1 MFNIGD
7 LIIGKP
13 DNGYS
18 YTCEGTICKVVRK
31 TGSRNLIG
39 VICVKSDNPFIQR
52 TECSLP
58 EDEKMVFEVWSSR
71 FELLKL
77 GKKNNKTWI

>member
-1 MFNIGD
+1 MFNVGD

-31 TGSRNLIG
+31 LSRNLIG
-39 VICVKSDNPFIQR
+39 VVLIKSDNSFVQR

-58 EDEKMVFEVWSSR
+58 EDEKMVFDVFPSR
-71 FELLKL
+71 FKL
-77 GKKNNKTWI
+77 FGVSKKNNKTWI

>member
-13 DNGYS
+13 NNGYS
-18 YTCEGTICKVVRK
+18 YTCEGTICKVVK
-31 TGSRNLIG
+31 KMGNLLG
-39 VICVKSDNPFIQR
+39 VICVKSDNSFIQE

-58 EDEKMVFEVWSSR
+58 KGERMVFEVWSSR
-71 FELLKL
+71 FNFYKS
-77 GKKNNKTWI
+77 GKKNNTTWI

>member
-1 MFNIGD
+1 MFNVGD

-18 YTCEGTICKVVRK
+18 YTCGGTICKVVRK
-31 TGSRNLIG
+31 TGRNLIG
-39 VICVKSDNPFIQR
+39 VICVKSDNAFIQR

-71 FELLKL
+71 FELFKL

>member
-13 DNGYS
+13 NNGYS
-18 YTCEGTICKVVRK
+18 YTCEETICKVVK
-31 TGSRNLIG
+31 KYSKSFIG
-39 VICVKSDNPFIQR
+39 VICVKSNNSFIQE

-58 EDEKMVFEVWSSR
+58 EDERMIFEVFSNR
-71 FELLKL
+71 FELYKSY
-77 GKKNNKTWI
+77 KKNNKTWI

>member
-31 TGSRNLIG
+31 IGGNSIG
-39 VICVKSDNPFIQR
+39 VILVKSDNNFIQE

-58 EDEKMVFEVWSSR
+58 EDEKMVFEVYPSR
-71 FELLKL
+71 FEFFKA

>member
-13 DNGYS
+13 NNGYS
-18 YTCEGTICKVVRK
+18 YTCEGTICKVVK
-31 TGSRNLIG
+31 NHGRNLLG
-39 VICVKSDNPFIQR
+39 VIIVKSDNPFIQE

-58 EDEKMVFEVWSSR
+58 EDEKMVFEVFPSR
-71 FELLKL
+71 FNLF
-77 GKKNNKTWI
+77 GVSKKNNKTWI

>member
-18 YTCEGTICKVVRK
+18 YTCEGTICKVVK
-31 TGSRNLIG
+31 KWGENYIG
-39 VICVKSDNPFIQR
+39 VIVVESDNPFIQE

-58 EDEKMVFEVWSSR
+58 EKERMVFEVWSSR
-71 FELLKL
+71 FEFF
-77 GKKNNKTWI
+77 GVSKKNNKTWI

>member
-13 DNGYS
+13 NNGYS

-31 TGSRNLIG
+31 MGINTIG
-39 VICVKSDNPFIQR
+39 VICVKSDNPLIQKE
-52 TECSLP
+52 ECSLP
-58 EDEKMVFEVWSSR
+58 EKQRMIFEVFPSR
-71 FELLKL
+71 FEFF
-77 GKKNNKTWI
+77 GPSKKNNKTWI

>member
-18 YTCEGTICKVVRK
+18 CTCEGTICKVVK
-31 TGSRNLIG
+31 KYSKNFIG
-39 VICVKSDNPFIQR
+39 VICVKSDNPSIQEA
-52 TECSLP
+52 ECSLP
-58 EDEKMVFEVWSSR
+58 EDERMVFEVWSSR
-71 FELLKL
+71 FNFF
-77 GKKNNKTWI
+77 GISKKNNKTWI

>member
-13 DNGYS
+13 NNGYS

-31 TGSRNLIG
+31 AGRNLIC
-39 VICVKSDNPFIQR
+39 VVCVKSDNPFIQR

-58 EDEKMVFEVWSSR
+58 EKERMVFEVWSSR
-71 FELLKL
+71 FEFFKS

>member
-18 YTCEGTICKVVRK
+18 YTCGGTICKVVK
-31 TGSRNLIG
+31 KIGRNLLG

-58 EDEKMVFEVWSSR
+58 ENERMVFEVWSSR
-71 FELLKL
+71 FEFF
-77 GKKNNKTWI
+77 GVSKKNNKTWI

>member
-18 YTCEGTICKVVRK
+18 CTCEGTICKVVK
-31 TGSRNLIG
+31 KISRNLIG
-39 VICVKSDNPFIQR
+39 VICVKSDNPSIQEA
-52 TECSLP
+52 ECSLP
-58 EDEKMVFEVWSSR
+58 EDERIVFEVWSSR
-71 FELLKL
+71 FNFF
-77 GKKNNKTWI
+77 GISKKNNKTWI

>member
-18 YTCEGTICKVVRK
+18 YTCGGTICKVVKIKSRK
-31 TGSRNLIG
+31 LLG
-39 VICVKSDNPFIQR
+39 VICVKSDNTFIQR

-58 EDEKMVFEVWSSR
+58 EYERMVFEVQSSR
-71 FELLKL
+71 FEFF
-77 GKKNNKTWI
+77 GISKKNNKTWI

>member
-18 YTCEGTICKVVRK
+18 YTCEGTICKVVK
-31 TGSRNLIG
+31 NYSRSFIG
-39 VICVKSDNPFIQR
+39 VICVKSDNPLYI
-52 TECSLP
+52 
-58 EDEKMVFEVWSSR
+58 
-71 FELLKL
+71 
-77 GKKNNKTWI
+77 

>member
-31 TGSRNLIG
+31 TGRNLIG
-39 VICVKSDNPFIQR
+39 VVCVKSDNPFIQE

-58 EDEKMVFEVWSSR
+58 EDEKMVFEVWPSR
-71 FELLKL
+71 FEFFKS

>member
-13 DNGYS
+13 NNGYS

-31 TGSRNLIG
+31 TNGNLIG
-39 VICVKSDNPFIQR
+39 VICVKSDNYFIQEA
-52 TECSLP
+52 ECSLP
-58 EDEKMVFEVWSSR
+58 EDEKMVFEVFPSR
-71 FELLKL
+71 FNFF
-77 GKKNNKTWI
+77 GVSKKNNKTWI

>member
-18 YTCEGTICKVVRK
+18 YTCGGTICKVVK
-31 TGSRNLIG
+31 KMGNLLG
-39 VICVKSDNPFIQR
+39 VICVKSDNSFIQE

-58 EDEKMVFEVWSSR
+58 EKERMVFEVWSSR
-71 FELLKL
+71 FEFF
-77 GKKNNKTWI
+77 GVSKKNNKTWI

>member
-18 YTCEGTICKVVRK
+18 YTCGGTICKVVRK
-31 TGSRNLIG
+31 TGINLIG
-39 VICVKSDNPFIQR
+39 VVCVKSDNPFIQR

-58 EDEKMVFEVWSSR
+58 EKERMVFEVWSSR
-71 FELLKL
+71 FEFFKS

>member
-31 TGSRNLIG
+31 IGRNLID
-39 VICVKSDNPFIQR
+39 VICVKSDNPFVQE

-58 EDEKMVFEVWSSR
+58 EDEKTVFEVWCSHFNFYKS
-71 FELLKL
+71 

>member
-13 DNGYS
+13 NNGYS
-18 YTCEGTICKVVRK
+18 YTCEGTICKVVRI
-31 TGSRNLIG
+31 TSRNLIG
-39 VICVKSDNPFIQR
+39 VICVKSDNYFIQE

-58 EDEKMVFEVWSSR
+58 ENERMVFEVFPSR
-71 FELLKL
+71 FNFF
-77 GKKNNKTWI
+77 GVSKKNNKTWI

>member
-1 MFNIGD
+1 MFNVGD

-31 TGSRNLIG
+31 LSRNLIG
-39 VICVKSDNPFIQR
+39 VVLIKSDNPVIQR

-77 GKKNNKTWI
+77 GKKNNKIWI

>member
-31 TGSRNLIG
+31 ISRNLIG
-39 VICVKSDNPFIQR
+39 VICVESDNPFIQR
-52 TECSLP
+52 EECSIP
-58 EDEKMVFEVWSSR
+58 ENRRMVFEVWSSR
-71 FELLKL
+71 FELFKA

>member
-1 MFNIGD
+1 MFNLGD

-18 YTCEGTICKVVRK
+18 YTCGGTICKVVK
-31 TGSRNLIG
+31 KYSNNFIG
-39 VICVKSDNPFIQR
+39 VICVKSDNPFVQE

-58 EDEKMVFEVWSSR
+58 EDEKTVFEVWCSNFNFYKS
-71 FELLKL
+71 
-77 GKKNNKTWI
+77 GKKNNKIWI

>member
-13 DNGYS
+13 NNGYS
-18 YTCEGTICKVVRK
+18 YTCEGTICKVVRNYSK
-31 TGSRNLIG
+31 SFIG
-39 VICVKSDNPFIQR
+39 VICVKSDNSFVQV

-58 EDEKMVFEVWSSR
+58 EKERMVFEVWSSR
-71 FELLKL
+71 FNFYKSC
-77 GKKNNKTWI
+77 KKNNKTWI

>member
-18 YTCEGTICKVVRK
+18 CTCEGTICKVVK
-31 TGSRNLIG
+31 KYSRNFIG
-39 VICVKSDNPFIQR
+39 VICVKSDNPSIQEG
-52 TECSLP
+52 ECSLP
-58 EDEKMVFEVWSSR
+58 EDERMVFEVWANCFNFYKSC
-71 FELLKL
+71 
-77 GKKNNKTWI
+77 KKNNKTWI

>member
-18 YTCEGTICKVVRK
+18 YTCEGTICKVVK
-31 TGSRNLIG
+31 KIGRNLIG
-39 VICVKSDNPFIQR
+39 VICVKSDKYHVQKE
-52 TECSLP
+52 ECSLP
-58 EDEKMVFEVWSSR
+58 ENERTVFEVWSNC
-71 FELLKL
+71 FEFF
-77 GKKNNKTWI
+77 GVSKKNNKTWI

>member
-18 YTCEGTICKVVRK
+18 YTCEGAICKVVK
-31 TGSRNLIG
+31 KWGENYIG
-39 VICVKSDNPFIQR
+39 VICVKSDNPFIQE

-58 EDEKMVFEVWSSR
+58 EDERMVFEVWCNR
-71 FELLKL
+71 FNFYKSC
-77 GKKNNKTWI
+77 KKNNKTWI

>member
-1 MFNIGD
+1 MFNVGD

-13 DNGYS
+13 NNGYS

-31 TGSRNLIG
+31 MGSLLG
-39 VICVKSDNPFIQR
+39 VICVKSDNSFIQE

-58 EDEKMVFEVWSSR
+58 ENERMVFEVWSSR
-71 FELLKL
+71 FEFF
-77 GKKNNKTWI
+77 GVSKKNNKTWI

>member
-1 MFNIGD
+1 MFNLGD

-13 DNGYS
+13 NNGYS
-18 YTCEGTICKVVRK
+18 YTCEGTICRVVRK
-31 TGSRNLIG
+31 WSENYIG
-39 VICVKSDNPFIQR
+39 VILVKSDNPFIQE

-58 EDEKMVFEVWSSR
+58 EKEKMVFEVWSNR
-71 FELLKL
+71 FEIFKS

>member
-18 YTCEGTICKVVRK
+18 YTCEGTICKVVK
-31 TGSRNLIG
+31 KIGINLLG
-39 VICVKSDNPFIQR
+39 VICVKSDNPFIQE

-58 EDEKMVFEVWSSR
+58 EDERIVFEVYSSR
-71 FELLKL
+71 FEFF
-77 GKKNNKTWI
+77 GIRKKNNKTWI

>member
-13 DNGYS
+13 NNGYS

-31 TGSRNLIG
+31 IGMNLLG
-39 VICVKSDNPFIQR
+39 VICVKSDNSFIQR
-52 TECSLP
+52 TFCSLP
-58 EDEKMVFEVWSSR
+58 ENERMVFEVWSR
-71 FELLKL
+71 HFELYKS